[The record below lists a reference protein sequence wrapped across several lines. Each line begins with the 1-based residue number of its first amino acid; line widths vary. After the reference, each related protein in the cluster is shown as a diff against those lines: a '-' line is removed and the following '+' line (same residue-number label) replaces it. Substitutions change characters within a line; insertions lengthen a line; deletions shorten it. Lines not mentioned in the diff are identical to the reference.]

1 MTYVN
6 GSNFP
11 VILSTSFS
19 NFRKQKPRFL
29 VTLTFTQGE
38 AGDYGNDGNDGEPGS
53 EVSHKTEAFFFGC
66 SIIEHVANMII
77 TVLFRCNFP
86 RGGKVEGFLC
96 ACVT

>member
-53 EVSHKTEAFFFGC
+53 EVSH
-66 SIIEHVANMII
+66 
-77 TVLFRCNFP
+77 
-86 RGGKVEGFLC
+86 
-96 ACVT
+96 